1 MTKTIIALVDGS
13 AYGESV
19 CDHAA
24 WVAQAVGGKVELL
37 HVLGRR
43 DTAIAPANLSGA
55 LGLGAKS
62 HLLGELAAHDRERVH
77 LAKERGRAILDSA
90 AAHLSERG
98 VTANARLRNGDLL
111 EAVQQVEAD
120 ADLIVIGKR
129 GEAADF
135 ASEHLGSNLERI
147 VRAAHKP
154 VMVASRSFRPIERAL
169 IAFDGGESA
178 MKAVRH
184 IAAGQLFRDIPLH
197 LVVAGEG
204 NERRSSALASATA
217 ELRAGGHDVTETIL
231 SGEPEGAIA
240 GYVTEQAISLLVM
253 GAYGHS
259 RIRNLIIGSTTTAMI
274 RDCHIPVMLFR

>member
-1 MTKTIIALVDGS
+1 MTKTIIALLDGS

-24 WVAQAVGGKVELL
+24 WVAEAVGGRVDLL

-43 DTAIAPANLSGA
+43 NTGMAPGNLSGA

-62 HLLGELAAHDRERVH
+62 HLLDELAAHDRERAH
-77 LAKERGRAILDSA
+77 LAKERGRAILDA
-90 AAHLSERG
+90 ASAHLSRRG
-98 VTANARLRNGDLL
+98 VTAAARLRNGDLL
-111 EAVQQVEAD
+111 EAVQQVEAE

-154 VMVASRSFRPIERAL
+154 VMVAARSFRPVQRAL
-169 IAFDGGESA
+169 IAFDGSESA
-178 MKAVRH
+178 WKAVRH
-184 IAAGQLFRDIPLH
+184 IAAGQLFRGIPLH
-197 LVVAGEG
+197 LVTVGAGDA
-204 NERRSSALASATA
+204 RRSAAFETAAA
-217 ELRAGGHDVTETIL
+217 ELRAGGHDVTEAVLTGDAE
-231 SGEPEGAIA
+231 SAIA
-240 GYVTEQAISLLVM
+240 GFVTAQAISLLVM

-259 RIRNLIIGSTTTAMI
+259 RIRNLIVGSTTTAMI
-274 RDCHIPVMLFR
+274 RDCHVPVMLFR

>member
-24 WVAQAVGGKVELL
+24 WVAQTVGGRVELL

-43 DTAIAPANLSGA
+43 DTGIAPANLSGA

-62 HLLGELAAHDRERVH
+62 HLLDELAAHDRERAH
-77 LAKERGRAILDSA
+77 LAKERGRAILDAA
-90 AAHLSERG
+90 AAHLSQRG
-98 VTANARLRNGDLL
+98 VTAAARLRNGDLL
-111 EAVQQVEAD
+111 DAVQQVEAE

-135 ASEHLGSNLERI
+135 ASAHLGSNLERI

-154 VMVASRSFRPIERAL
+154 VMVASRSFRPVERAL

-184 IAAGQLFRDIPLH
+184 IAAGQLFQGIPLH
-197 LVVAGEG
+197 LVTVGAGDA
-204 NERRSSALASATA
+204 RRISALATAAA
-217 ELRAGGHDVTETIL
+217 ELRAGGHEVTEAVL
-231 SGEPEGAIA
+231 SGESETAIA
-240 GYVTEQAISLLVM
+240 AYVTEQSISLLVM

>member
-1 MTKTIIALVDGS
+1 MSKTIIALLDGS

-24 WVAQAVGGKVELL
+24 WVAQAVGGRVELL

-43 DTAIAPANLSGA
+43 DTGIAPANLSGA

-62 HLLGELAAHDRERVH
+62 HLLDELAAHDRERVH
-77 LAKERGRAILDSA
+77 LAKECGRAILDAA
-90 AAHLSERG
+90 AAHLSEQG
-98 VTANARLRNGDLL
+98 VTAATRLRNGDLL
-111 EAVQQVEAD
+111 EAVQQVEAE

-147 VRAAHKP
+147 VRTAHKP
-154 VMVASRSFRPIERAL
+154 VMIASRIFRPVERAV

-184 IAAGQLFRDIPLH
+184 IAAGQLFRGIPLH
-197 LVVAGEG
+197 LATVGAGDA
-204 NERRSSALASATA
+204 RRTAALAAA
-217 ELRAGGHDVTETIL
+217 ADELRAGGHDVTEAVL
-231 SGEPEGAIA
+231 SGEPETAIA
-240 GYVTEQAISLLVM
+240 AYVTEQSISLLVM

>member
-24 WVAQAVGGKVELL
+24 WVSQAVGGRVELL

-43 DTAIAPANLSGA
+43 DTGIAPANLSGA

-62 HLLGELAAHDRERVH
+62 HLLDELAAHDRKRVH
-77 LAKERGRAILDSA
+77 LAKERGRAILDAA

-98 VTANARLRNGDLL
+98 VMAASRLRNGDLL
-111 EAVQQVEAD
+111 DAVQQVEAD

-147 VRAAHKP
+147 VRAARKP
-154 VMVASRSFRPIERAL
+154 VMVASRSFRPVVRAL
-169 IAFDGGESA
+169 IAFDGGDSA
-178 MKAVRH
+178 KKAVRH
-184 IAAGQLFRDIPLH
+184 IAGGQLFRGIPLH
-197 LVVAGEG
+197 IVTVGTG
-204 NERRSSALASATA
+204 DSRRTASLATA
-217 ELRAGGHDVTETIL
+217 ADELRAGGHDVTEAFL
-231 SGEPEGAIA
+231 AGEPEQAIA
-240 GYVTEQAISLLVM
+240 DYVAAQSISLLVM